1 MRNPGLKGLSTA
13 RSSGARSFHMNIAI
27 VGTRGIPNRYGGFE
41 RFAEQ
46 ISSRFA
52 DRGHRVTVYCRRAFT
67 RPDDVYDRRM
77 RRVIVPSLHQKHLDT
92 WVSTFFAAM
101 HVAFT
106 DNDVVLLC
114 NVANAPFAYIPRL
127 FGKPVVLNVD
137 GLDRKREKWAGLG
150 AQVLHF
156 CEWMSSFS
164 SNQLVTDARAI
175 HDYYLAK
182 YGSESVVIGYGSE
195 MPPPQQVQRRD
206 LSGTPAASDY
216 SLNGFNLES
225 GRYVLYVSRLE
236 PENNPELVLRA
247 WREVRSDWPLVVVGD
262 NPYDRGYIERLR
274 ALGDE
279 RVRFTGAIYG
289 DGYWALQEHA
299 GVFVFACEIGGVHPA
314 LIEAMAAENAILYL
328 DTPENAETA
337 RDAAIPYAK
346 SEADLAEKLQS
357 ILNDADER
365 RALAKRARQRA
376 HELYRWE
383 AIAEKYEQVFAAVRR
398 K

>member
-1 MRNPGLKGLSTA
+1 MK
-13 RSSGARSFHMNIAI
+13 IAI
-27 VGTRGIPNRYGGFE
+27 LGTRGIPNRYGGFE

-52 DRGHRVTVYCRRAFT
+52 DHGHRVTVYCRRAFT
-67 RPDDVYDRRM
+67 RPDDVYDRRV

-92 WVSTFFAAM
+92 WVSTFFGAV
-101 HVAFT
+101 HVAFS

-127 FGKPVVLNVD
+127 GGKPVVLNVD

-182 YGSESVVIGYGSE
+182 YGSKSVVIGYGSE
-195 MPPPQQVQRRD
+195 MPQQ
-206 LSGTPAASDY
+206 DY

-236 PENNPELVLRA
+236 PENNPDLVLRA
-247 WREVRSDWPLVVVGD
+247 WREVHTDWPMVVVGD

-274 ALGDE
+274 SLGDE

-289 DGYWALQEHA
+289 DGYWTLQKHA

-314 LIEAMAAENAILYL
+314 LIEAMAAENPILYL

-337 RDAAIPYAK
+337 GDAGVAYSK
-346 SEADLAEKLQS
+346 DEADLAAKLQS
-357 ILNDADER
+357 FLDSAKSREEFAA
-365 RALAKRARQRA
+365 RAGHRAR
-376 HELYRWE
+376 ELYRWE
-383 AIAEKYEQVFAAVRR
+383 AIAEKYEKVFARVL
-398 K
+398 KNG

>member
-1 MRNPGLKGLSTA
+1 MK
-13 RSSGARSFHMNIAI
+13 IAI

-52 DRGHRVTVYCRRAFT
+52 DHGHRVTVYCRRAFT
-67 RPDDVYDRRM
+67 GPDDIYDRRV

-92 WVSTFFAAM
+92 WVSTFLGAI
-101 HVAFT
+101 HVAFS
-106 DNDVVLLC
+106 DNDLVLLC

-182 YGSESVVIGYGSE
+182 YGSASVVIGYGSE
-195 MPPPQQVQRRD
+195 MPQQN
-206 LSGTPAASDY
+206 Y

-236 PENNPELVLRA
+236 PENNPDLVLRA
-247 WREVRSDWPLVVVGD
+247 WREVRTDWPLVMVGD

-274 ALGDE
+274 SLGDE

-289 DGYWALQEHA
+289 DGYWTLQKHA
-299 GVFVFACEIGGVHPA
+299 GLFVFACEIGGVHPA
-314 LIEAMAAENAILYL
+314 LIEAMSAENPILYL

-337 RDAAIPYAK
+337 ADAGVAYGK
-346 SEADLAEKLQS
+346 SVGDLAAKLQS
-357 ILNDADER
+357 LLDSVER
-365 RALAKRARQRA
+365 REEFASRAGQRAR
-376 HELYRWE
+376 ELYRWE
-383 AIAEKYEQVFAAVRR
+383 AIAEKYEKVFAQVLKRG
-398 K
+398 

>member
-1 MRNPGLKGLSTA
+1 
-13 RSSGARSFHMNIAI
+13 MNIAI

-52 DRGHRVTVYCRRAFT
+52 DRGHRVTVYCRKAFT
-67 RPDDVYDRRM
+67 RPDDAYDRRI

-92 WVSTFFAAM
+92 WVSTKLAAL
-101 HVAFT
+101 HVAFS

-114 NVANAPFAYIPRL
+114 NVANSPFAFIPRL
-127 FGKPVVLNVD
+127 GGKPVVLNVD

-164 SNQLVTDARAI
+164 STRLVTDAKAI
-175 HDYYLAK
+175 HDYYLTK
-182 YGSESVVIGYGSE
+182 YGSESTVIGYGSE
-195 MPPPQQVQRRD
+195 
-206 LSGTPAASDY
+206 TPANDYSSEGAASDY
-216 SLNGFNLES
+216 NLNGFNLEA

-236 PENNPELVLRA
+236 PENNPDLVLRS
-247 WREVRSDWPLVVVGD
+247 WRNVRSDWPLVVVGD
-262 NPYDRGYIERLR
+262 NRYDTGYIERLK

-289 DGYWALQEHA
+289 DGYWALQKHA

-314 LIEAMAAENAILYL
+314 LIEAMAASNAVLYL

-337 RDAAIPYAK
+337 GDAAMKYAK
-346 SEADLAEKLQS
+346 SEDDLAAKLQTLLDDPSAREKL
-357 ILNDADER
+357 A
-365 RALAKRARQRA
+365 QRA
-376 HELYRWE
+376 KQRADALYRWDV
-383 AIAEKYEQVFAAVRR
+383 IAEKYE

>member
-1 MRNPGLKGLSTA
+1 MK
-13 RSSGARSFHMNIAI
+13 IAI

-52 DRGHRVTVYCRRAFT
+52 DHGHPVTVYCRRAFT
-67 RPDDVYDRRM
+67 RPDDIYDHRV

-92 WVSTFFAAM
+92 WVSTKLAAL
-101 HVAFT
+101 HVAFS

-114 NVANAPFAYIPRL
+114 NVANSPFAYIPRL

-137 GLDRKREKWAGLG
+137 GLDRKREKWKGLG

-164 SNQLVTDARAI
+164 SNQLVTDAKAI
-175 HDYYLAK
+175 HDYYLNK

-195 MPPPQQVQRRD
+195 A
-206 LSGTPAASDY
+206 PAGDH
-216 SLNGFNLES
+216 SLNGFDLEA

-236 PENNPELVLRA
+236 PENNPDLVLRG
-247 WREVRSDWPLVVVGD
+247 WRNVRSDWPLVVVGD
-262 NPYDRGYIERLR
+262 NPYRPNYIEQLK

-289 DGYWALQEHA
+289 DGYWALQQHA

-314 LIEAMAAENAILYL
+314 LIEAMAASNAVLYL

-337 RDAAIPYAK
+337 GDAGVRYEK
-346 SEADLAEKLQS
+346 SEADLAAKLQS
-357 ILNDADER
+357 LLDDPS
-365 RALAKRARQRA
+365 ARQQLAARA
-376 HELYRWE
+376 KHRADALYRWE
-383 AIAEKYEQVFAAVRR
+383 VIAEKYEKLFE
-398 K
+398 KLTKK

>member
-1 MRNPGLKGLSTA
+1 
-13 RSSGARSFHMNIAI
+13 MNIAI

-52 DRGHRVTVYCRRAFT
+52 DHGHRVTVYCRRAFT
-67 RPDDVYDRRM
+67 RPDDVFDRRV

-92 WVSTFFAAM
+92 WVSTFFAAV
-101 HVAFT
+101 HVAFS

-114 NVANAPFAYIPRL
+114 NVANSPFAYIPRL
-127 FGKPVVLNVD
+127 FRKPVALNVD

-182 YGSESVVIGYGSE
+182 YRSESVVIGYGSE
-195 MPPPQQVQRRD
+195 MP
-206 LSGTPAASDY
+206 ASDY

-236 PENNPELVLRA
+236 PENNPDLVLRA

-274 ALGDE
+274 SLGDE

-289 DGYWALQEHA
+289 DGYWALQKHA

-328 DTPENAETA
+328 DTPENMETA
-337 RDAAIPYAK
+337 GDAGVAYRK
-346 SEADLAEKLQS
+346 SPEDLAAKLQ
-357 ILNDADER
+357 LLLDDAEAR
-365 RALAKRARQRA
+365 RTLAQHARQRA
-376 HELYRWE
+376 HELYRWQ
-383 AIAEKYEQVFAAVRR
+383 AIAEKYEKVFASILKR
-398 K
+398 

>member
-1 MRNPGLKGLSTA
+1 
-13 RSSGARSFHMNIAI
+13 MNIAI

-46 ISSRFA
+46 ISSQLA

-67 RPDDVYDRRM
+67 HPDDVYDKRV

-92 WVSTFFAAM
+92 WVSTFFAAV
-101 HVAFT
+101 HVAFS

-114 NVANAPFAYIPRL
+114 NVANSPFAYIPRL

-164 SNQLVTDARAI
+164 SSQLVTDAKAI

-182 YGSESVVIGYGSE
+182 YKSESLIIGYGSE
-195 MPPPQQVQRRD
+195 MPRE
-206 LSGTPAASDY
+206 DY
-216 SLNGFNLES
+216 SLNGMNLEP

-236 PENNPELVLRA
+236 PENNPDLVLRS
-247 WREVRSDWPLVVVGD
+247 WRGVRSDWPLVMVGD
-262 NPYDRGYIERLR
+262 NRYDPGYLERLKS
-274 ALGDE
+274 LGDE

-289 DGYWALQEHA
+289 DGYWALQKHA

-314 LIEAMAAENAILYL
+314 LIEAMAASNAVVYL
-328 DTPENAETA
+328 DTPENSETA
-337 RDAAIPYAK
+337 GDAGLRYEK
-346 SEADLAEKLQS
+346 SEADLTAKLQS
-357 ILNDADER
+357 LLDDSGVR
-365 RALAKRARQRA
+365 QQFALQAKQRA
-376 HELYRWE
+376 DALYRWD
-383 AIAEKYEQVFAAVRR
+383 AIAEKYEKMFSKLVG

>member
-1 MRNPGLKGLSTA
+1 MK
-13 RSSGARSFHMNIAI
+13 IAI

-52 DRGHRVTVYCRRAFT
+52 DQGHDVTVYCRRAFV
-67 RPDDVYDRRM
+67 RPDDVYDRRV

-92 WVSTFFAAM
+92 WVSTFFAAVR
-101 HVAFT
+101 VAFS
-106 DNDVVLLC
+106 DADVVLLC
-114 NVANAPFAYIPRL
+114 NVANSPFAYIPRL

-137 GLDRKREKWAGLG
+137 GLDRKREKWKGLG

-164 SNQLVTDARAI
+164 STRLVTDARAI

-182 YGSESVVIGYGSE
+182 YGSESTVIGYGSE
-195 MPPPQQVQRRD
+195 MPTGD
-206 LSGTPAASDY
+206 D

-236 PENNPELVLRA
+236 PENNPDLVLRS
-247 WREVRSDWPLVVVGD
+247 WRNVRSDWPLVVVGD
-262 NPYDRGYIERLR
+262 NPYDRGYLERMKS
-274 ALGDE
+274 LGDE

-289 DGYWALQEHA
+289 DGYWALQKHA

-314 LIEAMAAENAILYL
+314 LIEAMALNNAVLYL

-337 RDAAIPYAK
+337 GDAGVKYEK
-346 SEADLAEKLQS
+346 SEEDLAAKLQG
-357 ILNDADER
+357 LLDDPA
-365 RALAKRARQRA
+365 ARQQLAARA
-376 HELYRWE
+376 KQRADALYRWD
-383 AIAEKYEQVFAAVRR
+383 AIAEKYEKLFEELIRSRKRTAAR
-398 K
+398 

>member
-1 MRNPGLKGLSTA
+1 
-13 RSSGARSFHMNIAI
+13 MNIAI

-52 DRGHRVTVYCRRAFT
+52 DHGHRVTVYCRRAFT
-67 RPDDVYDRRM
+67 RPSDVYDRRV

-92 WVSTFFAAM
+92 WVSTLFAAV
-101 HVAFT
+101 HVAFS

-114 NVANAPFAYIPRL
+114 NVANSPFAYIPRL

-137 GLDRKREKWAGLG
+137 GLDRKREKWKGLG
-150 AQVLHF
+150 AQVLHL

-164 SNQLVTDARAI
+164 ANQLVTDARAI

-195 MPPPQQVQRRD
+195 MPA
-206 LSGTPAASDY
+206 GDY
-216 SLNGFNLES
+216 NLDGLNLDP

-236 PENNPELVLRA
+236 PENNPDLVLRS
-247 WREVRSDWPLVVVGD
+247 WRNVRSDWPLVIVGD
-262 NPYDRGYIERLR
+262 NPYDPGYIERLR
-274 ALGDE
+274 AMGDE

-289 DGYWALQEHA
+289 DGYWALQKHA
-299 GVFVFACEIGGVHPA
+299 GIFVFACEIGGVHPA
-314 LIEAMAAENAILYL
+314 LIEAMAASNAVLYL

-337 RDAAIPYAK
+337 GDAAIRYEK
-346 SEADLAEKLQS
+346 SEADLAAKLQS
-357 ILNDADER
+357 LLDDAG
-365 RALAKRARQRA
+365 ARQQLAIRA
-376 HELYRWE
+376 KQRADALYRWE
-383 AIAEKYEQVFAAVRR
+383 AIAEKYEKVFAQL
-398 K
+398 KKK